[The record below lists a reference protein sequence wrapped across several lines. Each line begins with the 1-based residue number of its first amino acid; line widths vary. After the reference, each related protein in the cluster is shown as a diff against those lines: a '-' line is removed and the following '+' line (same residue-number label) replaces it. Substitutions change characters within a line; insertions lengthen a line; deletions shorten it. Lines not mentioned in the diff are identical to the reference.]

1 MLPQYL
7 SNYAAIY
14 SMNDLDSVFASG
26 LLLKVFRDARRPSAA
41 FILSSDVIP
50 HVSLGDS
57 ILLGLHPSLNYRVLS
72 KCLLIDVHGN
82 LSGAYFLYPDGSIEP
97 VEEVDPKPPSLVR
110 LVYVLT
116 NPNVPS
122 VMLQLIDV
130 IDEISAGR
138 KPAEG
143 LAGKLIK
150 AFRYGRGYNSFIYSI
165 IDDLSLGDVDSAL
178 DTIES
183 YAARY
188 EMGRDRYV
196 LEILGRVFRDRNKAV
211 TFYDVGSLERIYID
225 EVVSELSKEYSVV
238 LLIGSSGDRA
248 EIVRIYC
255 RDDVDCVRAR
265 EETASKLQRYGA
277 RVMEQVGG
285 AVIEFT
291 GEKPKLTELIRKLKA

>member
-1 MLPQYL
+1 MIPHYL
-7 SNYAAIY
+7 SSYATIY

-26 LLLKVFRDARRPSAA
+26 LLLKVFRDARRPSAV
-41 FILSSDVIP
+41 FILRDNVLP

-57 ILLGLHPSLNYRVLS
+57 ILLGLHPSLSYRVLS
-72 KCLLIDVHGN
+72 KCLLIDIHGN
-82 LSGAYFLYPDGSIEP
+82 LSGAYFLYPDRSIEP
-97 VEEVDPKPPSLVR
+97 VEEVDPRPPSLVR

-130 IDEISAGR
+130 IDEISAGH

-150 AFRYGRGYNSFIYSI
+150 AFRYGREYNSFIYSI
-165 IDDLSLGDVDSAL
+165 IDDLSSGDVDSAL

-188 EMGRDRYV
+188 DMGRDRYV
-196 LEILGRVFRDRNKAV
+196 LEILGRVLRDRNKAV
-211 TFYDVGSLERIYID
+211 TFYDMGSLERIYVD
-225 EVVSELSKEYSVV
+225 EVVSELCREYSAV
-238 LLIGSSGDRA
+238 LLIGSVRGRA
-248 EIVRIYC
+248 EVVRIYC
-255 RDDVDCVRAR
+255 RGDVDCVRIRKEIAG
-265 EETASKLQRYGA
+265 KLQSYGV
-277 RVMEQVGG
+277 RVTEQVNG

-291 GEKPKLTELIRKLKA
+291 GEKPKLMELIRKLRA